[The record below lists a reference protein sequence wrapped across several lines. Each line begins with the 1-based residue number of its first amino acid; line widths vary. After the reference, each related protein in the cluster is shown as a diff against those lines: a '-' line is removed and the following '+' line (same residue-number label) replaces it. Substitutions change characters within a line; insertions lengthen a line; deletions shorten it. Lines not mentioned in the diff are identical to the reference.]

1 MTATMHQATDL
12 VAAMV
17 KAAAAALEQATGIKV
32 TTTAPTT
39 IADVVEGTDDSVFA
53 RSMLTNGT
61 ETGGLVTIAPS
72 SGMASAEGEI
82 DSTKL
87 IATLVQG
94 ASAGMTQLSGSPVQA
109 APAEP
114 LASSSGILIDG
125 AQAFQFEI
133 KTESD
138 SIAVI
143 WVVEASLGV
152 LLGDGDPVDPSPSQ
166 EPSVAPATLPE
177 LTHTVAPGR
186 ARDLQLLADVAM
198 NVTVEV
204 GRGSLQVRELLALV
218 QGSIVELD
226 RVVGAPVDVLVN
238 GTLVAH
244 GDIVLVGDDLGV
256 RLTEIVEPS

>member
-1 MTATMHQATDL
+1 MTVTMHQAIDS

-17 KAAAAALEQATGIKV
+17 ESAAQALEQAMGTKI
-32 TTTAPTT
+32 TATKPAQV
-39 IADVVEGTDDSVFA
+39 ADVAEGPGNTVLA
-53 RSMLTNGT
+53 RSILTNGT
-61 ETGGLVTIAPS
+61 ETGGLVTIVPS
-72 SGMASAEGEI
+72 SGMASTESEI
-82 DSTKL
+82 DAAQL

-94 ASAGMTQLSGSPVQA
+94 ASASMTQPSGAPVQA

-114 LASSSGILIDG
+114 LAGPGDIALDG
-125 AQAFQFEI
+125 AQAFRFEI
-133 KTESD
+133 KTASA
-138 SIAVI
+138 SIAVV

-152 LLGDGDPVDPSPSQ
+152 LLGDGDPVDPSSS
-166 EPSVAPATLPE
+166 EGPSVAPATLPE

-198 NVTVEV
+198 NVTVEI

-256 RLTEIVEPS
+256 RLTEIVEPA